1 MVTIPLPQEGANTG
15 PPYPPPPTQIEL
27 AGIGQ
32 FEIGITP
39 IGTVVPFSYW
49 STIISQYAN
58 SPIITGLVAA
68 FDTWIDQTLDL
79 DNFYDDIWNVTTA
92 QGYGLDVWGRI
103 VGVQRVV
110 EIQQGQYFGFN
121 EQQPTVQDFAPGG
134 LGPFYTGV
142 AATSAYS
149 LSDQTFRTLIF
160 AKAMANI
167 SNGSVASINA
177 ILRTLFVGRG
187 NCYVVDGLNMTM
199 QYVFRF
205 QLLPVELAIVEQS
218 GVLPKPLGV
227 ASSITQLP

>member
-1 MVTIPLPQEGANTG
+1 MVTIPLPQGGAPTG
-15 PPYPPPPTQIEL
+15 PPYPPPPQEIIPQ
-27 AGIGQ
+27 GIGQ
-32 FEIGITP
+32 FEIGISP
-39 IGTVVPFSYW
+39 IGSVVPFSYW

-58 SPIITGLVAA
+58 SPIIVGLVAA
-68 FDTWIDQTLDL
+68 FDAWIDETQNLDS
-79 DNFYDDIWNVTTA
+79 FYDDIWNVATA

-110 EIQQGQYFGFN
+110 TIQQGQYFGFN
-121 EQQPTVQDFAPGG
+121 EQQPTVQDFGPGG
-134 LGPFYTGV
+134 IGPFYTGV
-142 AATSAYS
+142 AATTAYS
-149 LSDQTFRTLIF
+149 LSDQTFRTLIY

-167 SNGSVASINA
+167 SNGSVASINS

-199 QYVFRF
+199 EYVFRF

-227 ASSITQLP
+227 ASSIVQLP